1 MVASPSR
8 WRGPQVRAPWRHG
21 AMGPSVSRDPWT
33 RPVARAGV
41 GTHECT
47 QIGEN
52 GLSAQPPL
60 ACRVRP
66 LVRLARRMRLSVTSP
81 VQNALFREGDTPRV
95 RLSVASPVAGWGACA
110 RCRAVAG
117 RRGDAGVYTNRR
129 KCALDA
135 VFGHLCTLLRRDSRY
150 ESRRE
155 LRQVARAPQPP
166 RRAGSA
172 LAGPSRLVGKTGSER
187 VALLPGWHLRQG
199 VNPPTF
205 SPDVPLCHP
214 LETAR
219 GQFYGLMAV

>member
-81 VQNALFREGDTPRV
+81 AQNALFREGDTPRV
-95 RLSVASPVAGWGACA
+95 RLSVSRRLRSGALVHAVAPLRADVGTQECTQIGENGLSTLFLGTCVHYCVAIRDTNRDASCA
-110 RCRAVAG
+110 RWHERLNHH
-117 RRGDAGVYTNRR
+117 GVP
-129 KCALDA
+129 A
-135 VFGHLCTLLRRDSRY
+135 
-150 ESRRE
+150 
-155 LRQVARAPQPP
+155 AP
-166 RRAGSA
+166 

-187 VALLPGWHLRQG
+187 VVLLPGWHLRQG
-199 VNPPTF
+199 VNPHG
-205 SPDVPLCHP
+205 PLKSQKKRTLRSQNRTLKH
-214 LETAR
+214 
-219 GQFYGLMAV
+219 